1 MHRQKERN
9 MNNNTKKESTIDRY
23 RYTCRNEYHVL
34 HALCRFYVVSIYL
47 FIYLSIYLLFCLS
60 IHPSLSLSLY
70 LSIYPSSSQ
79 QFAIWTRRMKRQLGK
94 GAAES

>member
-23 RYTCRNEYHVL
+23 RYTCRNGYHVL

-47 FIYLSIYLLFCLS
+47 FTFLS
-60 IHPSLSLSLY
+60 IHPSISVSLSLY

>member
-23 RYTCRNEYHVL
+23 RYTCRNGYHVL

-47 FIYLSIYLLFCLS
+47 SIYLSVYPSIHLCLS
-60 IHPSLSLSLY
+60 
-70 LSIYPSSSQ
+70 LSIYPSIHLHPNSLP
-79 QFAIWTRRMKRQLGK
+79 FGPAG
-94 GAAES
+94 